1 MPYPSKR
8 KLQAVQASGHASQER
23 IKRSKEPDN
32 VLAEI
37 KTKMNANISNST
49 PSASKLKIE
58 SLQKNKENSETS
70 EQKWTLLHV
79 HTLTDLMS
87 ELSCAECGE
96 SGSLY
101 VCVLEGKQ
109 MGYST
114 KLSLKCKHCEYSKE
128 GYSSPRCNYSNEPS
142 TPFEINRRMA
152 LFSHEIGGSHASL
165 KKFSAVVGMP
175 VMTLS
180 TYQNHDKNLVGECY
194 V

>member
-1 MPYPSKR
+1 MTFWKHNKKKNITGQ
-8 KLQAVQASGHASQER
+8 KLFVVELQFFATFKFQACTLTHTKITNFKQLLFSHFSQEKKSTFFE
-23 IKRSKEPDN
+23 KRP
-32 VLAEI
+32 
-37 KTKMNANISNST
+37 
-49 PSASKLKIE
+49 
-58 SLQKNKENSETS
+58 
-70 EQKWTLLHV
+70 

-87 ELSCAECGE
+87 ELRCAECGE